1 MKIKMLKDY
10 LDFKEGKEYEIL
22 GPSGDHLVRQKI
34 AKYVT
39 DKDGNAKEDKKAVE
53 TKELKTDTKTK

>member
-10 LDFKEGKEYEIL
+10 LDFEKGKEYEIL
-22 GPSGDHLVRQKI
+22 GPSGDHLVRKQF

-39 DKDGNAKEDKKAVE
+39 GKDGKEDKSPVN
-53 TKELKTDTKTK
+53 TKELKTDPETK